1 MPYCPFNSL
10 PFSRSPSRGPAIH
23 VFLVPSVAQKSQIA
37 SYPRSLIC
45 SPPDD
50 LETKMGMG
58 WTQVTG
64 WSFYYHIKLY
74 LKITLLCRL
83 ICRLFKVPCFSSF
96 PRSRLW
102 HVTQR
107 SQDHCPRLQKFLRS
121 SRSTAKMAALS
132 GKHSI
137 LTILRNNRGLW
148 IV

>member
-37 SYPRSLIC
+37 NMFTPN
-45 SPPDD
+45 D
-50 LETKMGMG
+50 LQTKMGMG

-83 ICRLFKVPCFSSF
+83 ICRLFKVPCFPSF

-121 SRSTAKMAALS
+121 SKSTAKMAALS

-137 LTILRNNRGLW
+137 LTILRKNRGLW

>member
-1 MPYCPFNSL
+1 MI
-10 PFSRSPSRGPAIH
+10 SRSLQTVRRMREAWKFGLFFFRPSRQSNISTSCEKR
-23 VFLVPSVAQKSQIA
+23 FK
-37 SYPRSLIC
+37 YPL
-45 SPPDD
+45 PTPND

-83 ICRLFKVPCFSSF
+83 ICRLFKVPYFSSF

-107 SQDHCPRLQKFLRS
+107 SQDHCARLQKFLRS

-132 GKHSI
+132 GKYNSK
-137 LTILRNNRGLW
+137 W
-148 IV
+148 

>member
-1 MPYCPFNSL
+1 MPFQLLAVL
-10 PFSRSPSRGPAIH
+10 PKSFARSCDSRISS
-23 VFLVPSVAQKSQIA
+23 SE
-37 SYPRSLIC
+37 C
-45 SPPDD
+45 SPEVPDCKLSSIANMFTPDD

-96 PRSRLW
+96 PRSHLW

>member
-1 MPYCPFNSL
+1 MPFQLLAVL
-10 PFSRSPSRGPAIH
+10 PKSFARSCDSRISS
-23 VFLVPSVAQKSQIA
+23 SE
-37 SYPRSLIC
+37 C
-45 SPPDD
+45 SPEVPDCKLSSIANMFTPND

-137 LTILRNNRGLW
+137 LTILRKNWGLW

>member
-1 MPYCPFNSL
+1 MPFQLLAVL
-10 PFSRSPSRGPAIH
+10 PKSFTRSCDSRISS
-23 VFLVPSVAQKSQIA
+23 SE
-37 SYPRSLIC
+37 C
-45 SPPDD
+45 SPEVSDCKLSSIANMFTPND

-137 LTILRNNRGLW
+137 LTILRKNRGLW

>member
-1 MPYCPFNSL
+1 MPFQLLAVPPKSFA
-10 PFSRSPSRGPAIH
+10 RSCDSPIS
-23 VFLVPSVAQKSQIA
+23 SSE
-37 SYPRSLIC
+37 C
-45 SPPDD
+45 SPEVPDCKLSSIANMFTPND

-121 SRSTAKMAALS
+121 SRSTAKIAARS

-137 LTILRNNRGLW
+137 LTILRKNRGLW

>member
-1 MPYCPFNSL
+1 MPFQLLAVL
-10 PFSRSPSRGPAIH
+10 PKSFARSCDSRISS
-23 VFLVPSVAQKSQIA
+23 SE
-37 SYPRSLIC
+37 C
-45 SPPDD
+45 SPEVPDCKLSSIANMFTPND
-50 LETKMGMG
+50 LETKIGMG

-83 ICRLFKVPCFSSF
+83 ICGLFRVPCFCSF

-137 LTILRNNRGLW
+137 LTILRKNRELW

>member
-1 MPYCPFNSL
+1 MPFQLLAVPPKSFARPCD
-10 PFSRSPSRGPAIH
+10 SRISS
-23 VFLVPSVAQKSQIA
+23 SE
-37 SYPRSLIC
+37 C
-45 SPPDD
+45 SPEVPDCKLSSIANMFTPND

-121 SRSTAKMAALS
+121 SRSTAKMAARS
-132 GKHSI
+132 DKHSI
-137 LTILRNNRGLW
+137 LTILRKNRGLW

>member
-1 MPYCPFNSL
+1 MPFQLLAVL
-10 PFSRSPSRGPAIH
+10 PKSFARSCDSRISS
-23 VFLVPSVAQKSQIA
+23 SE
-37 SYPRSLIC
+37 C
-45 SPPDD
+45 SPEVPDCKLSSIANMFTPDD

-64 WSFYYHIKLY
+64 WSFYDHIKPY

-107 SQDHCPRLQKFLRS
+107 SQGHCPRLQKFLRS

-137 LTILRNNRGLW
+137 LTILRKNRGLW

>member
-1 MPYCPFNSL
+1 MPFQLLAVL
-10 PFSRSPSRGPAIH
+10 PKSFAGSCDSRISS
-23 VFLVPSVAQKSQIA
+23 SE
-37 SYPRSLIC
+37 C
-45 SPPDD
+45 SPEVPDCKLSSIANMFTPND
-50 LETKMGMG
+50 LETKIGMG

-83 ICRLFKVPCFSSF
+83 ICRLFRVPCFSSF

-137 LTILRNNRGLW
+137 LTILRKNRELW

>member
-1 MPYCPFNSL
+1 MPFQLLAVL
-10 PFSRSPSRGPAIH
+10 PKSFASSCDSRISS
-23 VFLVPSVAQKSQIA
+23 SE
-37 SYPRSLIC
+37 C
-45 SPPDD
+45 SPEVPDCKLSSIANMFTPND
-50 LETKMGMG
+50 LETKMGMV

-137 LTILRNNRGLW
+137 LTILRKNRGLW

>member
-1 MPYCPFNSL
+1 MPVWEEIVKICT
-10 PFSRSPSRGPAIH
+10 
-23 VFLVPSVAQKSQIA
+23 K
-37 SYPRSLIC
+37 C
-45 SPPDD
+45 SPEFPDCKLSSIANIVTPND

-102 HVTQR
+102 HVTLR
-107 SQDHCPRLQKFLRS
+107 FQDHCARLQKFLRS

-137 LTILRNNRGLW
+137 LTILRKNRGLW

>member
-1 MPYCPFNSL
+1 MPFQLLAVPPKSFARSCD
-10 PFSRSPSRGPAIH
+10 SRISS
-23 VFLVPSVAQKSQIA
+23 SE
-37 SYPRSLIC
+37 C
-45 SPPDD
+45 SPEVLDCKLSSIANMFTPND

-83 ICRLFKVPCFSSF
+83 ICRLFKVPYFSSF
-96 PRSRLW
+96 PRSRPW

-107 SQDHCPRLQKFLRS
+107 SQDHCARLQKFLRS

-137 LTILRNNRGLW
+137 LTILRKNRGLW